1 MLKTVIKTGLALP
14 LFIPAVA
21 VAQLSDV
28 DTVIESYITQGSYVS
43 ATSPCSERALNRK
56 GQSLSQY
63 MRKKTN
69 GIASQVNR
77 GDGYMSVGGKIN
89 VALDAV
95 SFCYKEAGRPI
106 EDKANIAGDMARLLV
121 YRLQG
126 KRDFGVNAV
135 DLANAKTLAQFA
147 KSNGTDM
154 SFEEQALAQFQAPK
168 AAPVTGAVSNELNFN
183 DIAKEFESN
192 SLRVKKKYADKQVIG
207 SGKIE
212 EVRFIEKSP
221 LSQTSKDR
229 IIIYFDGPKTYLN
242 GSSGDLET
250 ATFIRCEIEMGTPSE
265 DKAIELDKG
274 DSVKVSGL
282 FEMDKFGRMPPTIK
296 QCEIL

>member
-14 LFIPAVA
+14 LFIPAIA
-21 VAQLSDV
+21 FAQSSNV
-28 DTVIESYITQGSYVS
+28 DAVIESYITQGSYVS

-106 EDKANIAGDMARLLV
+106 GDKANIAGDMARLLV

-135 DLANAKTLAQFA
+135 DLANAKTLVQFA

-168 AAPVTGAVSNELNFN
+168 AAPVTGAVSGEVDLNKV
-183 DIAKEFESN
+183 AEEFDSN
-192 SLRVKKKYADKQVIG
+192 SLRVKKRYGDKTIVG
-207 SGKIE
+207 FGKIYDVQFLE
-212 EVRFIEKSP
+212 ASP
-221 LSQTSKDR
+221 LVRNDIDQLLIK
-229 IIIYFDGPKTYLN
+229 FDGPKTYIN
-242 GSSGDLET
+242 GNSGDLET
-250 ATFIRCEIEMGTPSE
+250 ATFIRCDIPLGTPSE
-265 DKAIELDKG
+265 DKAIDLDKG
-274 DSVKVSGL
+274 DTARVSGI
-282 FEMDKFGRMPPTIK
+282 FTMGTSKWDPPTIK